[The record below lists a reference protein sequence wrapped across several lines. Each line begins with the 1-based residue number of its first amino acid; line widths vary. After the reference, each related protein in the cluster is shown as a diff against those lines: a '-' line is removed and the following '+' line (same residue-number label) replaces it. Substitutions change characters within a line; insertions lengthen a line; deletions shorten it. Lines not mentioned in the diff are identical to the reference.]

1 MFLSLLQSFKKY
13 VVKICSQKCNASGK
27 VFSEWCVSFQQFD
40 YCNNFAKC
48 KYFPNQHCIKS
59 DPFCGFR
66 LDFIT
71 IYDYTKEKSDFNFS
85 GDIPIHS
92 KVIEDLEKSRKAG
105 FLHKNFKNKTVVKK
119 LLSQKREEK
128 LAILKKIQNFLPGL
142 IERYLDNV

>member
-1 MFLSLLQSFKKY
+1 MLLEKSFLSDVYHSSNLTISTILQSANIFQINI
-13 VVKICSQKCNASGK
+13 VLK
-27 VFSEWCVSFQQFD
+27 VIHFV
-40 YCNNFAKC
+40 A
-48 KYFPNQHCIKS
+48 
-59 DPFCGFR
+59 
-66 LDFIT
+66 
-71 IYDYTKEKSDFNFS
+71 S

-142 IERYLDNV
+142 IESLFVPPPNSH